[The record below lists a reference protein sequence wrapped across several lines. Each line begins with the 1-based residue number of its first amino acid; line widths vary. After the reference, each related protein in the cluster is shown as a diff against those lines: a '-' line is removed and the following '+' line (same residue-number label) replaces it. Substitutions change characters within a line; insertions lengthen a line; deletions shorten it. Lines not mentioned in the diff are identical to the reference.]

1 MQYKELNQEIIDLH
15 KKIWKNV
22 QLKRAEKGLTQLKLA
37 EDIGHSST
45 TIISQAE
52 LGSKKHFNIEQLYK
66 ISKILECNIADF
78 FN

>member
-15 KKIWKNV
+15 KKIGKNV

>member
-1 MQYKELNQEIIDLH
+1 MKNTNIKLEVLELHQKIGSNV
-15 KKIWKNV
+15 KKIR
-22 QLKRAEKGLTQLKLA
+22 LAKGLTQLELSMQ
-37 EDIGHSST
+37 IGQKST

-66 ISKILECNIADF
+66 ISQILECDITDF